1 MLKSKL
7 FQSTMIYGVTNAL
20 YSGIPFLILPFI
32 ITILEPA
39 EYGKTDLFRTISMV
53 LTPILGFSTVQSISY
68 YYLELTKERFKT
80 FVSSIQI
87 FQLFTAIVAF
97 ILLTISSYW
106 ISKEYYVLLSL
117 CILFY
122 LFNQFTEG
130 ILTIFRIE
138 NKPIKYMTIRISSIL
153 IELLLMVIMFKY
165 FKSKD
170 WTVRVYPIVVTSL
183 LIAIYSF
190 YLFRKMEY
198 TINFSKALITK
209 ALIYSTPLILHML
222 SGYILNIGDRFFI
235 KLYLTDKELGEYAV
249 AYQIGMSVNF
259 FFTSFNLAWTPTYF
273 KWMKEKQNEKI
284 NKVRKL
290 VYYTIIGIAVGIV
303 IIWKIFESYIQKN
316 TSYNIAFSLV
326 FIILISNVFLSFYKF
341 ESNYFL
347 VNKTTKKLSVITF
360 TSALISIIF
369 NLLLIPYFEILGA
382 AIATLIS
389 FIFMFFIV
397 KYKISNEKKNISN
410 HI

>member
-7 FQSTMIYGVTNAL
+7 FQSTMIYGITNAL
-20 YSGIPFLILPFI
+20 YSGIPLLILPFI

-80 FVSSIQI
+80 FVSSIQL

-106 ISKEYYVLLSL
+106 ISKEYYLLLSL
-117 CILFY
+117 CVLFY

-153 IELLLMVIMFKY
+153 IELLLMVFLYKY

-170 WTVRVYPIVVTSL
+170 WTVRVYPIVTTSL
-183 LIAIYSF
+183 MIAIYCF
-190 YLFRKMEY
+190 YLFRKMGY
-198 TINFSKALITK
+198 NLNFSKALLSK
-209 ALIYSTPLILHML
+209 ALVYSTPLILHML
-222 SGYILNIGDRFFI
+222 SGYVLNIGDRFFI
-235 KLYLTDKELGEYAV
+235 KFYLSDKELGEYAV

-273 KWMKEKQNEKI
+273 KWMKDSQFERI
-284 NKVRKL
+284 NKVKKM
-290 VYYTIIGIAVGIV
+290 VYCTIIGIGIG
-303 IIWKIFESYIQKN
+303 IIFIWKIVESYIQNN
-316 TSYNIAFSLV
+316 TKYNISFLLI
-326 FIILISNVFLSFYKF
+326 FIILISNIFLSFYKF
-341 ESNYFL
+341 EANYFL
-347 VNKTTKKLSVITF
+347 YNKTTKKLSFITF
-360 TSALISIIF
+360 TSALISIICNF
-369 NLLLIPYFEILGA
+369 LLIPYFGILGA
-382 AIATLIS
+382 AYSTLTS
-389 FIFMFFIV
+389 FLFMFLVV
-397 KYKISNEKKNISN
+397 KYTISNEKKIN
-410 HI
+410 

>member
-7 FQSTMIYGVTNAL
+7 FQSTMIYGITNAL
-20 YSGIPFLILPFI
+20 YSGIPLLILPFI

-53 LTPILGFSTVQSISY
+53 LTPLLGFSTVQSISY

-106 ISKEYYVLLSL
+106 ISKEYYFLLSL
-117 CILFY
+117 CVLFY

-153 IELLLMVIMFKY
+153 IELLLMFFLYKY

-170 WTVRVYPIVVTSL
+170 WTVRVYPIVSTSL
-183 LIAIYSF
+183 LIALYSF
-190 YLFRKMEY
+190 YLFRKMGY
-198 TINFSKALITK
+198 NLNFSKALLSK
-209 ALIYSTPLILHML
+209 ALVYSTPLILHML
-222 SGYILNIGDRFFI
+222 SGYALNIGDRFFI
-235 KLYLTDKELGEYAV
+235 KFYLSDKELGEYAV

-273 KWMKEKQNEKI
+273 KWMKEAQFEKI
-284 NKVRKL
+284 NRVKKI
-290 VYYTIIGIAVGIV
+290 VYYTIIGIAIGI
-303 IIWKIFESYIQKN
+303 ILIWKIFESYIQNN
-316 TSYNIAFSLV
+316 TEYNISFLLIL
-326 FIILISNVFLSFYKF
+326 IILISNVFLSFYKF

-347 VNKTTKKLSVITF
+347 FNKTTKKLSFITF
-360 TSALISIIF
+360 TSALLSITC
-369 NLLLIPYFEILGA
+369 NLLLIPYFGILGA
-382 AIATLIS
+382 AYSTLTS
-389 FIFMFFIV
+389 FIFMFLVV
-397 KYKISNEKKNISN
+397 KYNISNEKKIN
-410 HI
+410 